1 MLTVA
6 SAFALFLMLAIASLV
21 YFVSIRYK
29 LPYTVL
35 LTFVGVLLVPLSTLP
50 LFTFLREFQLTPEL
64 LFFIFLPILI
74 FESGFNMN
82 VRRVVEEFRPIMMLA
97 IFGYLIS
104 AFLIGGGLWF
114 VFNWLHLPIPFLIT
128 LLFGALI
135 SATDPVAVLA
145 LFKEFGAPR
154 RLSLIFEGE
163 SLMNDA
169 TALALFIIILGLIDT
184 GISVAALGAG
194 VITFLVMLLGGT
206 LFGLL
211 FGFGI
216 AQLIGKFRQNEFI
229 AIALMI
235 VLAHLSFLSAEF
247 LNEIFV
253 HAGWGIIQLSPIITT
268 TVASVVM
275 GNYGRYKVTPHAEE
289 FIDRFWSHFAFLA
302 NSVIFILVGLFVAKI
317 PASASILIIPIIAAV
332 ILVAVARAL
341 SIYITLTPYNLAA
354 APSER
359 ISLAWQHILAW
370 GSLRGALAIMLV
382 LLVPVDLTIPGWT
395 LAFSPREFLLVLTV
409 ACIFT
414 TLFIKAPLVGPVMR
428 RLKVGLLTPIEK
440 AAYREAQILIHGT
453 AISKLAT
460 YTSKGYVPENVSR
473 ELLSQHASEFI
484 DNALHDVEPSNTL
497 AEQTLRIYLLGREKE
512 VLKELF
518 AFDEMTEPVFRRIY
532 SKLTIQKECA
542 EKGNLNPDPH
552 QTSDYRDIFENVAR
566 VFRSF
571 LPPISEAELIREQ
584 YLHYRT
590 HEIIAHKALKELA
603 TIDTLTENHGA
614 FTPIVIERTK
624 KLYES
629 YEDDARRRRRHI
641 KESHPILVDDLDNA
655 LALRSAYRVEEKLL
669 KKLHHR
675 GFLTPKLYIK
685 LKEQYEQ
692 DMAKRKIS
700 YKRESKK
707 TDSSKI

>member
-35 LTFVGVLLVPLSTLP
+35 LTFVGVLLVPLSALP
-50 LFTFLREFQLTPEL
+50 LFEFLREFQLTPEL

-97 IFGYLIS
+97 IVGYLIS
-104 AFLIGGGLWF
+104 AFLIGGSLWF
-114 VFNWLHLPIPFLIT
+114 VFGWLNIPVPFLIT

-184 GISVAALGAG
+184 GISVTALGAG
-194 VITFLVMLLGGT
+194 VVTFLIMLLGGA
-206 LFGLL
+206 LFGLI

-247 LNEIFV
+247 LNEIFA
-253 HAGWGIIQLSPIITT
+253 HAGWSIIQLSPIITT

-302 NSVIFILVGLFVAKI
+302 NSVIFILVGLFVARI
-317 PASASILIIPIIAAV
+317 PETASVLIIPIIAA
-332 ILVAVARAL
+332 IIIVAIARAL
-341 SIYITLTPYNLAA
+341 SIYITLTPYNLIA
-354 APSER
+354 APNER
-359 ISLAWQHILAW
+359 ISLAWQHVLAW

-382 LLVPVDLTIPGWT
+382 FLVPVDLTIPGWT
-395 LAFSPREFLLVLTV
+395 LAFSPHEFLLVLTV
-409 ACIFT
+409 ACIFA

-453 AISKLAT
+453 TISKLAT
-460 YTSKGYVPENVSR
+460 YTSKGYVPDTVSR
-473 ELLSQHASEFI
+473 DLHAQHASEFI

-497 AEQTLRIYLLGREKE
+497 AEQTLRMYLIGREKE
-512 VLKELF
+512 VLKELY
-518 AFDEMTEPVFRRIY
+518 AFDEMTESVFRRIY
-532 SKLTIQKECA
+532 GKLTLQEESA

-552 QTSDYRDIFENVAR
+552 QTNDYRDVFENMAR
-566 VFRSF
+566 RLRSF
-571 LPPISEAELIREQ
+571 LPPISPAELVREQ

-590 HEIIAHKALKELA
+590 HEIIAHKALKELTA
-603 TIDTLTENHGA
+603 IDTLTENHGA
-614 FTPIVIERTK
+614 FTPLVIERTK
-624 KLYES
+624 KLYED
-629 YEDDARRRRRHI
+629 YRDDACKRKKSI
-641 KESHPILVDDLDNA
+641 KEEHPLVVNELDSA

-685 LKEQYEQ
+685 LKEQYEH

-700 YKRESKK
+700 YKSEPKK
-707 TDSSKI
+707 THTTRT